1 MWLKTHFNKQYF
13 IFPASMHD
21 SIFEHE
27 INVFSTNEIHLMD
40 LMEGFRHSYVFYSIR
55 MLFFSIRIIASSP
68 RKMVD
73 NFFCLRKALPW
84 RTVVWENLHEPWE
97 LWVLNLHDCTQSFV
111 LFENIF
117 KLLTFCL
124 NFQIFCPHFNISWHF
139 FCLFSEKFPCM
150 LLLSRIGPGDLK
162 TNLFWLIRCSL
173 SIDLY

>member
-27 INVFSTNEIHLMD
+27 INVFSTNELRLMD

-55 MLFFSIRIIASSP
+55 MLFFLI
-68 RKMVD
+68 
-73 NFFCLRKALPW
+73 PW

-97 LWVLNLHDCTQSFV
+97 LWVLHLHNCTQSFV
-111 LFENIF
+111 LFKNIF
-117 KLLTFCL
+117 KLLTFCP